1 MSKSKKMKKAKN
13 LLEVYNNF
21 KVTPLVTREDFSQI
35 YVGRPV
41 KSKIIDDLKD
51 RIENLEIGKY
61 EKYLFM
67 GHRGCGKSTELN
79 RLPLILDDSRF
90 SIVQYSA
97 SSVLDINDID
107 VNDFLL
113 SLALKIYEHGKNNGI
128 RFPKGFNDEFMD
140 FAKNV
145 AHIKEKDKRGR
156 YGVGFSLPDF
166 LIAKIH
172 TESETRDYIRKEL
185 GTKISDLIG
194 RINKLV
200 IIIENKLKKK
210 LVIIIDELDKL
221 TRYEQAENFFYKNYQ
236 LLAQPNCII
245 VYTFPISLA
254 FDPYFENVRHSFR
267 EDYVLPQPAVM
278 DKNLTSPDET
288 GVGFFKDIV
297 NKRIDTKRR
306 LIDEG
311 VLEYAITSTGKLSEF
326 IRLIS
331 DSAIEAYGD
340 GSDKITKKEIDRKLD
355 DLRATYDRTLTK
367 EHIKKLI
374 DIHEK
379 KEAIDETPKNSIA
392 RNLLLS
398 LTAVEYE
405 NKKGERW
412 QDINLILLPLIDKW
426 KKTLE

>member
-1 MSKSKKMKKAKN
+1 MSKFKKAKT

-21 KVTPLVTREDFSQI
+21 KVTPLETGEDFREL
-35 YVGRPV
+35 YVERPV
-41 KSKIIDDLKD
+41 KSKIIEKLKT
-51 RIENLEIGKY
+51 RIENSKSGEY

-79 RLPLILDDSRF
+79 RIPLMLDNGKF
-90 SIVQYSA
+90 SIIQYSV
-97 SSVLDINDID
+97 SDVLDINDID
-107 VNDFLL
+107 VSDFLL
-113 SLALKIYEHGKNNGI
+113 SLALKIYEYGKNNGI
-128 RFPKGFNDEFMD
+128 RFPKGFNEEFMD

-145 AHIKEKDKRGR
+145 THIEEKDKIGK

-172 TESETRDYIRKEL
+172 TESETRDSIRKEL
-185 GTKISDLIG
+185 GTKISDLIS
-194 RINKLV
+194 RINRLV
-200 IIIENKLKKK
+200 ILIEDKLKKR

-236 LLAQPNCII
+236 LLVQPNCII
-245 VYTFPISLA
+245 IYTFPISLA
-254 FDPYFENVRHSFR
+254 FDPYFENVRHKFD
-267 EDYVLPQPAVM
+267 EDYVLPQPPVM
-278 DKNLTSPDET
+278 SKDLTSPDET
-288 GVGFFKDIV
+288 GVGFFKEIV
-297 NKRIDTKRR
+297 NKRIDREAG
-306 LIDEG
+306 LIDDDT
-311 VLEYAITSTGKLSEF
+311 LEYAITSTGKLSEF

-340 GSDKITKKEIDRKLD
+340 GSDKITKKEVDRKLN

-374 DIHEK
+374 DIHKK
-379 KEAIDETPKNSIA
+379 KEAIDEKPENSIA

-405 NKKGERW
+405 DKKGERW
-412 QDINLILLPLIDKW
+412 QDINLTLLPLIDKW